1 MAIHFERPGEV
12 RVLRRIGRP
21 TAPFL
26 YHEDCTVTMPGMTD
40 RAPTIQ
46 QQLADWFMR
55 FSPPSGVRRVMP
67 LAAAVATDIG
77 AVRGE
82 NQDRVAVARGRTKA
96 GQAFAIA
103 AIADGIGGMKE
114 GASCASNALA
124 ELFTSAFRRAQR
136 GELPEICLEWAVRDA
151 NSLVHSQS
159 RLSGGTTL
167 VALLLVEGYGAYW
180 ASVGDS
186 RLYRASGT
194 ELVQL
199 SKDDT
204 IAGQLGRRADI
215 ALEQSKLLQFVGI
228 GEPLEIRVE
237 QVDAGANDT
246 ALLTTDGVHF
256 LERPGGVFGLVVHN
270 SQDVGTC
277 VRRLTELAR
286 WSGGP
291 DNASAVAIPFFP
303 DLLKH
308 PIPSQ
313 CLDVWDPFGEI
324 RIVEQPETA
333 ELTEQPSRATSKPQS
348 ATSEQSDADSKEPS
362 AEESV
367 AVPGPEKTERPKR
380 KRKSRKKTDIGGKAS
395 QVQLHFSGK
404 DD

>member
-1 MAIHFERPGEV
+1 M
-12 RVLRRIGRP
+12 
-21 TAPFL
+21 
-26 YHEDCTVTMPGMTD
+26 
-40 RAPTIQ
+40 
-46 QQLADWFMR
+46 
-55 FSPPSGVRRVMP
+55 
-67 LAAAVATDIG
+67 
-77 AVRGE
+77 
-82 NQDRVAVARGRTKA
+82 A

-124 ELFTSAFRRAQR
+124 ELFASAFRHAQR

-151 NSLVHSQS
+151 NGLVHSQS
-159 RLSGGTTL
+159 RLNGGTTL

-180 ASVGDS
+180 TSVGDS
-186 RLYRASGT
+186 RLYRASGAK
-194 ELVQL
+194 LVQL

-204 IAGQLGRRADI
+204 IAGQLGRQADI

-237 QVDAGANDT
+237 QVDAGADDM

-256 LERPGGVFGLVVHN
+256 LERSGGVFGLVAHN

-286 WSGGP
+286 WAGGP
-291 DNASAVAIPFFP
+291 DNASALAIPFFP
-303 DLLKH
+303 DLGKH
-308 PIPSQ
+308 PIPPQ

-324 RIVEQPETA
+324 RIVEQPGSA
-333 ELTEQPSRATSKPQS
+333 VTEQPSRTTSKTQP
-348 ATSEQSDADSKEPS
+348 AVIEPWDADSMEPPT
-362 AEESV
+362 EEHV
-367 AVPGPEKTERPKR
+367 AVPGSENAERPKR
-380 KRKSRKKTDIGGKAS
+380 KRKSRKKADLLGGKAP